1 MKFATLIDSTVVVA
15 VIALTSGIANAQPLA
30 NNHYLNAGAT
40 TAVSSKTLQTNSS
53 SDRYLKPF
61 NLVSLAYQGGLKQQ
75 GIPSGGSL
83 IFERQN
89 KNITAEDLVKAAVN
103 ANKLPTE
110 ILNDQSYISSVRSE
124 FTSLSRNFTY

>member
-1 MKFATLIDSTVVVA
+1 MRFATLIDSTVIVA
-15 VIALTSGIANAQPLA
+15 VIAFTSGIANAQPLA
-30 NNHYLNAGAT
+30 NNNYLNAGAT

-53 SDRYLKPF
+53 SDSYLKPF

-75 GIPSGGSL
+75 GIPSGGTL

-89 KNITAEDLVKAAVN
+89 KNITAEDLVKAAVK

-110 ILNDQSYISSVRSE
+110 VLDDQSYISSVKSE
-124 FTSLSRNFTY
+124 LTSLSRNFTY